1 MYYKMRILGFFSLPL
16 ILALGLLF
24 NGFALAPT
32 KTISEPVENKNDT
45 MTIGHYNEVVDSY
58 LRGLNEKDL
67 EGILV
72 LYADN
77 ATVED
82 PVGSKVI
89 KGKEALRQFYTG
101 AVGID
106 LRLTRTGPVRI
117 AGMEVAFPFELRMM
131 VNRKPMKTDIIDV
144 FRFDEA
150 GKILSMRA
158 FWGPSNQQPAKE

>member
-1 MYYKMRILGFFSLPL
+1 MYKKIKGLNFFSGVL

-24 NGFALAPT
+24 AGFATAPI

-45 MTIGHYNEVVDSY
+45 MTIQHYNEVVDSY

-67 EGILV
+67 EGILA

-117 AGMEVAFPFELRMM
+117 AGVEVAFPFELRMK
-131 VNRKPMKTDIIDV
+131 VNGKPMKTDIIDV
-144 FRFDEA
+144 FRFDES

-158 FWGPSNQQPAKE
+158 FWGPSNQQVAKE